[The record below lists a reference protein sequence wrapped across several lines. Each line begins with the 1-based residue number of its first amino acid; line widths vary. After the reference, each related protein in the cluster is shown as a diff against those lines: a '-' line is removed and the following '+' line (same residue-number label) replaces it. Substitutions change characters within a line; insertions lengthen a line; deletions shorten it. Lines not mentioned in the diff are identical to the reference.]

1 MARKARRIVPGL
13 PLHVMVKATPGRIV
27 FPDDESKLSY
37 LAWLRDAARQYR
49 LAIHAFVLLPTH
61 LNILVT
67 PENSESLARTMQ
79 SLGRRYTQSFNQI
92 HKTSGTIWSDRYQS
106 SIVDPQN
113 YLLNCQ
119 KYIELLPVYEGLVN
133 RPEDYMWSSYR
144 IHVGKEINPGLIDA
158 SPFWNLGN
166 TPFERQM
173 NWQLFVDEGLSIRDL
188 EVITNSLKRQG
199 ITATDDFVLQGSTR
213 VLHIDAPKKRG
224 RPKVVQ

>member
-119 KYIELLPVYEGLVN
+119 KYIELLPVYEGLV
-133 RPEDYMWSSYR
+133 
-144 IHVGKEINPGLIDA
+144 
-158 SPFWNLGN
+158 
-166 TPFERQM
+166 
-173 NWQLFVDEGLSIRDL
+173 
-188 EVITNSLKRQG
+188 
-199 ITATDDFVLQGSTR
+199 STETGP
-213 VLHIDAPKKRG
+213 I
-224 RPKVVQ
+224 